1 MDNVQN
7 SALTAKQFQAVF
19 DVAFEDSVKRVRSS
33 AFCINSVVFMLVA
46 IFCLLALDAWL
57 LDFHV

>member
-19 DVAFEDSVKRVRSS
+19 DVAFEDSVKRVRP
-33 AFCINSVVFMLVA
+33 SVNNLLCMLVA
-46 IFCLLALDAWL
+46 MF
-57 LDFHV
+57 FS